1 MTKPVDLRL
10 SNADLS
16 DDEPYLIGAV
26 LVEEATTEHFD
37 MFPHQHW
44 VPVRVMRVILGVA
57 SAYGAQLPARLPEWH
72 ERAIFNHQQAAWIQQ
87 EMFFVESVIDD
98 LPVQQHAQRIA
109 EIAELVALKAGA
121 LVLVFEGQ

>member
-1 MTKPVDLRL
+1 MTEPVDLRL

-16 DDEPYLIGAV
+16 GDEPYLIGAIP
-26 LVEEATTEHFD
+26 LKEATTEHLDLFL
-37 MFPHQHW
+37 HQHW

-72 ERAIFNHQQAAWIQQ
+72 ERAIFNHHQAAWIQQ
-87 EMFFVESVIDD
+87 EMSFIESVIDD

-109 EIAELVALKAGA
+109 QIAELVALKAGA
-121 LVLVFEGQ
+121 LALVFEGQ